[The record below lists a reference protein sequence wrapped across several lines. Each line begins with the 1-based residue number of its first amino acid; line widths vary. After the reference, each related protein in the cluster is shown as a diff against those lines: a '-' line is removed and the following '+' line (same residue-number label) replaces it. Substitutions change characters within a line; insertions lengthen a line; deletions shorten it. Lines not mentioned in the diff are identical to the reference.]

1 MATCSFTISK
11 IWVILLIDGI
21 HEGLGLL
28 RFIHQT
34 TDCFLYLVPSQTY
47 KSSWAAVIHLDMYLL
62 AVWSSWFVLNILH
75 PGWEKKWKKKRQ
87 NTISSFTICWIFTQF
102 EDWEQVTCWFA
113 PCRIWLL
120 PCDMWH
126 VTCDMWHVTSAYCS
140 SWAERLSWDRRPW
153 CRCPVQER
161 PPPPSRRGSCSG
173 RGQNF

>member
-34 TDCFLYLVPSQTY
+34 TDCFLYPVPSQTY

-75 PGWEKKWKKKRQ
+75 PGWEKKWKKKQTKHNFFFYNMLNIYTIWRLRASYVLVCSVQ
-87 NTISSFTICWIFTQF
+87 NLI
-102 EDWEQVTCWFA
+102 A
-113 PCRIWLL
+113 PL
-120 PCDMWH
+120 WH